1 MDGNAPSVRA
11 VIFDLDGT
19 LLDTL
24 DDLATAVNFALRSC
38 GFPERSRDE
47 VRTFV
52 GNGVVRLIQRAAPQD
67 LAPEEWQR
75 CFDTFRAYYLA
86 HLTDRTRPYP
96 QILPL
101 LNALRLRGVKTAVVS
116 NKLHAGV
123 VGLCRSFFGD
133 RLCCVFGVTEDGER
147 KPAPVTALRAMR
159 TMGTDPRSTLFV
171 GDSEVDVRTAENAGL
186 PCVGVSWGF
195 RTRGELERAGA
206 VAVIDR
212 PLSLL
217 ELLDEGIQLK

>member
-1 MDGNAPSVRA
+1 MRPTDRPVCA

-24 DDLATAVNFALRSC
+24 EDLTAAVNFALRSC
-38 GFPERSRDE
+38 GHPERSTDE
-47 VRTFV
+47 VRAFI
-52 GNGVVRLIQRAAPQD
+52 GNGVTRLMQRAAPPN
-67 LAPEEWQR
+67 LPEDAWQR
-75 CFDTFRAYYLA
+75 CFDAFQTYYLA

-96 QILPL
+96 GILPL
-101 LNALRLRGVKTAVVS
+101 LDALRLRGVKTAVVS

-133 RLCCVFGVTEDGER
+133 RLTCVFGVEAETER
-147 KPAPVTALRAMR
+147 KPAPVTALRAMQA
-159 TMGTDPRSTLFV
+159 MGSSRSNTLFV
-171 GDSEVDVRTAENAGL
+171 GDSAVDVQTARNAGL

-195 RTRGELERAGA
+195 RTREELERAGA

-212 PLSLL
+212 PAQ
-217 ELLDEGIQLK
+217 LLDLL